1 MKLKNLIKEEGDL
14 IGWEEE
20 NLRVGPKAAAAK
32 TSILRLIPRILPSE
46 EVGSGDGPD
55 LYRLVLR
62 HNDFGVHNISTLVD
76 VGGQVHITSVFD
88 WETGN
93 ILPIILCDFSFPAV
107 YGDLKEKEFSER
119 YFEVSTLR
127 DVFSQA
133 PLLKPPPPPKLS
145 KRSLPDQRIR
155 TNMHHSF
162 SSLSP
167 CLEISSKLAAL
178 L

>member
-1 MKLKNLIKEEGDL
+1 MKLRNLIKEEGDL

-32 TSILRLIPRILPSE
+32 TSILRLIPRILPPE
-46 EVGSGDGPD
+46 GVGSDDGPD

-76 VGGQVHITSVFD
+76 VDGQVHITSVFD

-107 YGDLKEKEFSER
+107 YGDLKEIEFSER
-119 YFEVSTLR
+119 YVEVSTLR

-133 PLLKPPPPPKLS
+133 PLLKPPPPPLS
-145 KRSLPDQRIR
+145 KRSLPNQRIR
-155 TNMHHSF
+155 TNINHSL
-162 SSLSP
+162 SSLSA
-167 CLEISSKLAAL
+167 CLETSSKLAAL